1 MIIIFIPKIKINKKF
16 KIIICLLSLIIP
28 NFNIYEFMNKK
39 INKLSFEHNFIII
52 IKNKTHIY
60 TNGLLCWYN
69 YYMRCVNQYISEG
82 YIPIID
88 LASFPN
94 ILNNFQTSFKINPWE
109 AFFDQPFNF
118 KLKDVLNNAK
128 KIKYDECS
136 NNGYKKGEPFF
147 SILSNDIIRLYY
159 HNLVNQYIPIKKE
172 ILTEAN
178 KKYKLLFKNS
188 NNILGILIRGTD
200 YIGRKHHAIPPTP
213 EKVFKDISKLK
224 NKYDWMF
231 IATEDDIIREKFIN
245 KFGKKLK
252 YIKYKTNINYD
263 YTKKPLLGFNKNI
276 RGNFSFMRIYLINII
291 ILSKCIDIIASRTAG
306 TIIAF
311 VLSKGFRN
319 KIIYNLGAYK

>member
-1 MIIIFIPKIKINKKF
+1 M
-16 KIIICLLSLIIP
+16 
-28 NFNIYEFMNKK
+28 
-39 INKLSFEHNFIII
+39 
-52 IKNKTHIY
+52 
-60 TNGLLCWYN
+60 
-69 YYMRCVNQYISEG
+69 
-82 YIPIID
+82 
-88 LASFPN
+88 ASFPN

>member
-1 MIIIFIPKIKINKKF
+1 
-16 KIIICLLSLIIP
+16 
-28 NFNIYEFMNKK
+28 MNKK

-200 YIGRKHHAIPPTP
+200 YIGRKHHAISPTP

-231 IATEDDIIREKFIN
+231 ITTEDDIIREKFIN

-319 KIIYNLGAYK
+319 KIIYNLGEYK